1 MMKLVPLTSVGEIR
15 FDMHPREYESLLGKP
30 NGVFRR
36 TPDSTD
42 QIYTFAGEL
51 VHLTVDPYDQVTM
64 ISVFRPLMVELG
76 GVQVLGRE
84 LKRVAEDL
92 SRTTYRFEP
101 RDVGLW
107 CPEAAVGLV
116 ELNDLVDG
124 VEMYS
129 TLVKR

>member
-1 MMKLVPLTSVGEIR
+1 MKLVPLTSVGEIR
-15 FDMHPREYESLLGKP
+15 FDMHPREYEALLGKP

-42 QIYTFAGEL
+42 QIYAFDAKL
-51 VHLTVDPYDQVTM
+51 VHLTVDPQNHVTM
-64 ISVFRPLMVELG
+64 ISVFRPLEVELG
-76 GVQVLGRE
+76 GVQLIGRE
-84 LKRVAEDL
+84 LKSVAEDL

-101 RDVGLW
+101 RDFGLW

-116 ELNDLVDG
+116 ELDDLVYGID
-124 VEMYS
+124 MYS